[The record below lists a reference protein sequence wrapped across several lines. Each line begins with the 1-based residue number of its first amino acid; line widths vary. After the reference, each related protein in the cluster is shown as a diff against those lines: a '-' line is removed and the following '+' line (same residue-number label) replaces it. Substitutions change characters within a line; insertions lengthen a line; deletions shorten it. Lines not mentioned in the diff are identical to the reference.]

1 EGLAVVE
8 RLRHGD
14 VRAGFDL
21 LPGAVDL
28 GVEVAGRRSDG
39 AGDGEVRRLAN
50 RRAKPVVALVE
61 TLQDL
66 DQADRV
72 DVPNAGRR
80 RVVADAWRIAG
91 ERDDVA
97 NTERVRAD
105 QLRLERHQVLVA
117 GGEVDQGVDANLLPD
132 HERQRERAHADPRHR
147 AVTDVDGVG
156 TGSFD
161 ELSTGDAFGRIEA
174 ARRVDLHA
182 DDERAGRQ
190 PLREWRGWQLLRRV
204 EVDRDRGR
212 GRGALDPGGGGDR
225 LQRGTHGR
233 DVCRRRAAT
242 AADVRHPEIGGL
254 AGEGREV
261 FGCGEVEEPTLDPRR
276 KAGVGLARQRQPGLM
291 AHGLQHLERNLR
303 SDPAV
308 DADDVDACPLE
319 RLDHLA

>member
-1 EGLAVVE
+1 MQRGLEGENAEQEGNRQRAGLLEEALEGLTVVE

-21 LPGAVDL
+21 LPETVDL
-28 GVEVAGRRSDG
+28 VVEVVGRRIDR
-39 AGDGEVRRLAN
+39 AGDSEVRRLAN
-50 RRAKPVVALVE
+50 RRAEPVVALVE

-72 DVPNAGRR
+72 DVPDAGRR
-80 RVVADAWRIAG
+80 WVVADAWRIAG

-97 NTERVRAD
+97 NAERVRAD

-117 GGEVDQGVDANLLPD
+117 GGEVDQGVDANLLPE

-182 DDERAGRQ
+182 DNERAGRQ
-190 PLREWRGWQLLRRV
+190 PLREWRGRQLLRRG

-212 GRGALDPGGGGDR
+212 GRGARDPGGGGDR
-225 LQRGTHGR
+225 LQRGTQGR
-233 DVCRRRAAT
+233 DVRRGRAST
-242 AADVRHPEIGGL
+242 AARVSPPPSG
-254 AGEGREV
+254 A
-261 FGCGEVEEPTLDPRR
+261 P
-276 KAGVGLARQRQPGLM
+276 
-291 AHGLQHLERNLR
+291 
-303 SDPAV
+303 
-308 DADDVDACPLE
+308 
-319 RLDHLA
+319 